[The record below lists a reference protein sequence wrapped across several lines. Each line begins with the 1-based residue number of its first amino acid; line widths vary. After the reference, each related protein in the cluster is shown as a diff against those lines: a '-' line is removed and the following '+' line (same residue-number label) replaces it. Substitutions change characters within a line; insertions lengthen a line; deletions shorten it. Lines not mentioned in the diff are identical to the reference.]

1 MTANP
6 MHQRDRQSQTRC
18 VRIGAGAGYSGDR
31 IEPAVELAQ
40 HGALDYL
47 IFECLAERTI
57 AIAQQAKRKNP
68 QLGYDPLLEARMQA
82 VLPIVVRNGVRMIS
96 NMGAAN
102 PHAAARKTAQIAQ
115 SLGLSGLKIAAVS
128 GDDVLDFV
136 LSGDFR
142 FEESGD
148 QVAAYRDKIVSAN
161 AYLGSAAIVDA
172 LAAGADIVLT
182 GRVADPSL
190 FTAPLIHEFGWGMDD
205 WDTLGQATVV
215 GHLLECAGQVTGGY
229 FADPGRKDV
238 PDLARLGFPFAEVDV
253 NGNAVLGKVAGS
265 GGRISVATCTEQL
278 LYEILDPAS
287 YLQPDVVADFSGVHF
302 SELGADRVEVRGA
315 SGRARP
321 DMLKVSI
328 GYKDGFIGEGQIS
341 YAGPGAVERGRLALA
356 VVEERLK
363 IAGVETSEW
372 RGDLIGVDA
381 VDRRDATG
389 PEPLEV
395 RVRIVAR
402 TGSAI
407 AARRI
412 GAEVEALYT
421 NGPAGGG
428 GVSVNSRE
436 VIAVASTLLPREQCR
451 PTVMFETA

>member
-1 MTANP
+1 MKT
-6 MHQRDRQSQTRC
+6 
-18 VRIGAGAGYSGDR
+18 VRIGAGAGFSGDR
-31 IEPAVELAQ
+31 IEPALELVE
-40 HGALDYL
+40 HGQIDYL
-47 IFECLAERTI
+47 GFECLAERTI
-57 AIAQQAKRKNP
+57 ALAQAARQNDPEA
-68 QLGYDPLLEARMQA
+68 GYDPWLEERMNA
-82 VLPIVVRNGVRMIS
+82 VLAPAYRRGVRIVS

-102 PHAAARKTAQIAQ
+102 PAAAARAVTAVARR
-115 SLGLSGLKIAAVS
+115 SGLTGLRTAAVT
-128 GDDVLDFV
+128 GDDVLD
-136 LSGDFR
+136 LIRGQELPLIDR
-142 FEESGD
+142 PGTTAD
-148 QVAAYRDKIVSAN
+148 LGNRILSAN
-161 AYLGSAAIVDA
+161 AYLGAAPIAQA
-172 LAAGADIVLT
+172 LGQGANVVIT
-182 GRVADPSL
+182 GRVGDPAL
-190 FTAPLIHEFGWGMDD
+190 FLGPLMHEFGWAEDD
-205 WDTLGQATVV
+205 WVRLGRGTLV
-215 GHLLECAGQVTGGY
+215 GHLLECAGQLTGGY

-238 PDLARLGFPFAEVDV
+238 PDLARLGFPFAQVDED
-253 NGNAVLGKVAGS
+253 GNAVLGKVRGS

-278 LYEILDPAS
+278 LYEILDPSS
-287 YLQPDVVADFSGVHF
+287 YLQADVVADFSGVRF
-302 SELGADRVEVRGA
+302 SQIGTDRVTVSGA

-363 IAGVETSEW
+363 IAGIETREW

-402 TGSAI
+402 TETAI

-451 PTVMFETA
+451 AAITFETA